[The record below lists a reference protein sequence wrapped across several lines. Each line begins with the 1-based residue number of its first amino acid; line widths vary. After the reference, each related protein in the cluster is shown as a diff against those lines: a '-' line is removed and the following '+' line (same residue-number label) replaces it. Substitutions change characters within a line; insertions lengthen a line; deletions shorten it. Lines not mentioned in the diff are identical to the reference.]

1 VAEIARVVLFLA
13 SQEASF
19 ITGSALV
26 VDGGNTA
33 R

>member
-1 VAEIARVVLFLA
+1 MEIARAVLFLA
-13 SQEASF
+13 SEDSSF
-19 ITGSALV
+19 MTGSALV